1 MPIYIL
7 EHCYSQDDDDDD
19 DDGWE
24 EFSEDVDD
32 ISQLLAPASAFP
44 GEIM

>member
-1 MPIYIL
+1 MGSY
-7 EHCYSQDDDDDD
+7 HVMTQDD

-24 EFSEDVDD
+24 EFSDDVND
-32 ISQLLAPASAFP
+32 ITQLLAPASAFP